1 MKSNIIIP
9 KKIKVGFNP
18 RQDTYT
24 GMLGYVIYHDGK
36 IWRKEP
42 SWLGWI
48 YNYIEPEEYER
59 QRKEQYDARIK
70 QQTEA
75 YNGYQALSNPPS
87 YYKEYIDMG
96 LDKYLKRYV
105 GSYKEFQPNLG
116 RVSFD
121 KGIVPVEYPNEPLE
135 GFVLNRKAGGYS
147 SGWNHRQTYCRV
159 YDPRGFEFEITIPN
173 LLYILENANSSVGKG
188 LEGKFIYGW
197 EGKDLVLVP
206 ENAPEY
212 KEMIKFT
219 ELQDKK
225 VSKKELIP
233 GGIYLTS
240 DNRKVVYLESAHSY
254 GYNNLRS
261 ESKVLWFMSK
271 YVYDNGETHNYIQIN
286 PIGTIKEYTG
296 EIDDNYAD
304 YMEQLYKD
312 TNHTPKKIGEVTY
325 EPITAKQI
333 IDGCSQYYY
342 GSAEFYIC
350 ENGKYKKRY
359 VIRNHRQNGEYAISL
374 KRRIKGYDGLEFL
387 LPQKLLEKTPMFKQ
401 KITQKEVVNEYTI

>member
-18 RQDTYT
+18 RSDTYT

-48 YNYIEPEEYER
+48 YNYMDPEEYEVKRR
-59 QRKEQYDARIK
+59 QQYDERIANLTK
-70 QQTEA
+70 QFNEYA
-75 YNGYQALSNPPS
+75 ANPGTNS
-87 YYKEYIDMG
+87 YMKEHLEGG
-96 LDKYLKRYV
+96 LDKYLKRFC
-105 GSYKEFQPNLG
+105 GSYREFQPNLG
-116 RVSFD
+116 RISSD
-121 KGIVPVEYPNEPLE
+121 KGIVPVEYPNEPLD

-147 SGWNHRQTYCRV
+147 SGWNARQTYCRV

-173 LLYILENANSSVGKG
+173 LLYILENANSTVGKG

-225 VSKKELIP
+225 VSRKELIP

-240 DNRKVVYLESAHSY
+240 ANKKITYLETAYSY
-254 GYNNLRS
+254 GHKNLRS
-261 ESKVLWFMSK
+261 DSKVLWFMSK
-271 YVYDNGETHNYIQIN
+271 YEYGNGESHNYIETPQMS
-286 PIGTIKEYTG
+286 TIKEYTG
-296 EIDDNYAD
+296 EIDENYAD
-304 YMEQLYKD
+304 YMELLYKD
-312 TNHTPKKIGEVTY
+312 TSHTPERIGEISY
-325 EPITAKQI
+325 DPITARDI
-333 IDGCSQYYY
+333 IDKGNSYYY
-342 GSAEFYIC
+342 GTAEFFVC
-350 ENGKYKKRY
+350 ESGKFKKRY
-359 VIRNHRQNGEYAISL
+359 VIRNHRGSGEYAISL

-387 LPQKLLEKTPMFKQ
+387 LPHKLLEKTPLYKQ
-401 KITQKEVVNEYTI
+401 TITEKRVTK